1 MSIFGGNFEPINEAL
16 KNPKELEGWFIIDEV
31 SRMSDEEKEAFVNS
45 EEAKALEEAGLIG
58 RRTLIK
64 LTKNNDL
71 VRRQKMAAFQ
81 LAKEANDPLWTK
93 LVKNRIIERKLI
105 AAIVKKYGNKSKRVA
120 MVSQK
125 AYLKANKIT
134 DSFKK

>member
-1 MSIFGGNFEPINEAL
+1 MGIFNNFEPMNESL
-16 KNPKELEGWFIIDEV
+16 KNPKELETWFLIDEV
-31 SRMSDEEKEAFVNS
+31 SRLSDEEKEAFVNS

-58 RRTLIK
+58 RRTLVK

-81 LAKEANDPLWTK
+81 LAKEANDPLWNK
-93 LVKNRIIERKLI
+93 LVKNRIMERKLI

-120 MVSQK
+120 MQSQK
-125 AYLKANKIT
+125 AYLKTNKI
-134 DSFKK
+134 SNKY